1 MGAVREREREK
12 TKMREETREKAVCC
26 LEREGGVLSNEREDE
41 REDERE
47 GGVLSNAH
55 LPPPPLLLPLF
66 LSGTLD
72 FAEFH
77 RLFLTKIWSL
87 PNVDGYFAQL
97 SAGNGGTHIDF
108 ATFRETLLLGHHE
121 HDGKEGGFEKEA
133 KEVFELAQQRA
144 DEGDEM
150 KAKGLGVRGLQAFLT
165 MGRGR

>member
-1 MGAVREREREK
+1 M
-12 TKMREETREKAVCC
+12 
-26 LEREGGVLSNEREDE
+26 
-41 REDERE
+41 
-47 GGVLSNAH
+47 
-55 LPPPPLLLPLF
+55 
-66 LSGTLD
+66 D

-121 HDGKEGGFEKEA
+121 HDEKEGGFEKEA